1 MSTNVREISHL
12 ILIISNMLFF
22 LVIISKFI
30 IKSHISYN
38 MKIENY
44 QNFLQ
49 EAIIQSF
56 MVARNF
62 EVLAEKTNKMIV
74 VISFI

>member
-1 MSTNVREISHL
+1 
-12 ILIISNMLFF
+12 
-22 LVIISKFI
+22 
-30 IKSHISYN
+30 